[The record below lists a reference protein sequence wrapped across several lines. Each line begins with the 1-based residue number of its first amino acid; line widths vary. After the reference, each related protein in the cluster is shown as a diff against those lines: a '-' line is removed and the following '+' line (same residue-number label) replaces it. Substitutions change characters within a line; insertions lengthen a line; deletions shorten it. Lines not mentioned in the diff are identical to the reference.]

1 MTSSVGVQPADRPA
15 RLHRARRR
23 RCLGALSAGF
33 VLALTVGA
41 PALAATT
48 TRVGAD
54 GGYGAGSGS
63 ATHPGGDAGQP
74 DHDPRLLAC
83 LQALLRELRDHRG
96 SGSSTSSGS
105 PPTTTPPTTT
115 PPTTT
120 APVTTP
126 PTTAPVAPAAPAGP
140 AVVVAEVTPLAAH
153 RTATVPAGRGSSATR
168 GAPAAASPPAQL
180 PVRAPRSRVSQ
191 SSRAL
196 RTARSYGLLLTL
208 AGAVLAFL
216 VVQSRVDRRDPRIA
230 RAPIEAHR
238 DFRDFK

>member
-1 MTSSVGVQPADRPA
+1 VDQTA
-15 RLHRARRR
+15 RLRRARGRR
-23 RCLGALSAGF
+23 RLGALSAGF

-41 PALAATT
+41 PALAATPAH
-48 TRVGAD
+48 VAAD
-54 GGYGAGSGS
+54 GGYGTGSGS
-63 ATHPGGDAGQP
+63 AHPGGDIGQP

-83 LQALLRELRDHRG
+83 LQALLRELRDHRS
-96 SGSSTSSGS
+96 SGSSTSGS

-115 PPTTT
+115 PPTTVPVTSPPNT
-120 APVTTP
+120 APATP
-126 PTTAPVAPAAPAGP
+126 TAPAAPAAPAGP

-153 RTATVPAGRGSSATR
+153 GTATVPAGRGSRTTS
-168 GAPAAASPPAQL
+168 GAPSAASPPAQL

-238 DFRDFK
+238 DFRDFE